1 MGEAKS
7 DTRVSLDGVVKESPV
22 KRPVFA
28 PEAVVIGGGR
38 GQEIDEAGLTHT
50 FTKGEGTLTDALQ
63 AKLKSFFDKMDLDS
77 NGEVSKEEAEKFWG

>member
-38 GQEIDEAGLTHT
+38 RVGDDEAEEKVQPEPHNERDGFLVDCE
-50 FTKGEGTLTDALQ
+50 TK
-63 AKLKSFFDKMDLDS
+63 
-77 NGEVSKEEAEKFWG
+77 